1 MRILFLSQLL
11 PLPLDAGPKI
21 RSYYVLRRL
30 VEAGHDVTLLCF
42 VRPTDKASDVEAFRH
57 ICQSVETVPMV
68 RSRLTD
74 LRKGVGSV
82 LGGTPFL
89 IDRDW
94 LPPMA
99 EMMTRLASKG
109 FDAVHA
115 DQLWMA
121 PYAASCPNVG
131 IRVLDQHN
139 AVFKVPARLAKQQSN
154 PVIRA
159 LVNREASKLEAF
171 ERNTIGEF
179 DDVVWVS
186 EEDRAEFKGV
196 ATKAGRVQPVIPIAV
211 DPLERQPMS
220 RRDPFRVTFLGGLH
234 WPPNAEGVR
243 WFVEQGWS
251 RVAQAVPNAVLT
263 VVGKGSLGKYDP
275 GPYGSRIDVTGYV
288 ENVDRYIA
296 ETAVFIVPLQTGAG
310 MRVKILD
317 AWCWGLPIVST
328 TVGAEGIKTS
338 DGDDLLIADEPAV
351 FAEHVVRV
359 LEDHALASRLS
370 DGGRAAVESCYDWRK
385 VYRAWDAVYR

>member
-30 VEAGHDVTLLCF
+30 VEAGHEVTLLCF
-42 VRPTDKASDVEAFRH
+42 VRPTDKPADIEAFRH
-57 ICQSVETVPMV
+57 LCSAVEVVPMV

-74 LRKGVGSV
+74 LRKGVASV

-94 LPPMA
+94 VPPMA
-99 EMMTRLASKG
+99 EVMTRLASKG

-131 IRVLDQHN
+131 LRVLDQHN

-159 LVNREASKLEAF
+159 LMNAEATKLEAF
-171 ERNTIGEF
+171 ERRTIREF
-179 DDVVWVS
+179 DEVVWVS
-186 EEDRAEFKGV
+186 EEDRAEFDGV
-196 ATKAGRVQPVIPIAV
+196 PTKAGRTQPVIPIAV
-211 DPLERQPMS
+211 DPLERTPLA

-243 WFVEQGWS
+243 WFAERAWPA
-251 RVAQAVPNAVLT
+251 VARAVPRAVLT
-263 VVGKGSLGKYDP
+263 VVGKGSLGRYDA
-275 GPYGSRIDVTGYV
+275 GGWASRIEVTGYV
-288 ENVDRYIA
+288 DNVDPYVA

-328 TVGAEGIKTS
+328 TVGAEGIRTS
-338 DGDDLLIADEPAV
+338 DGDDVLVADDPAT
-351 FAEHVVRV
+351 FAEHVIRV
-359 LEDHALASRLS
+359 LDDAALAARLS
-370 DGGRAAVESCYDWRK
+370 EGGRSAVEEWYDWRK